1 MAKTEAKYRL
11 TRGYYRRF
19 EDGRLV
25 SYTAG
30 DVLAL
35 SEREAHR
42 LQFRVEP
49 VAARSEVGGEVEFTP
64 AEADALSVAELK
76 TVIAA
81 IDEPSVLHD
90 VVAQERAGKNRVT
103 VFRAVEERVAKL
115 RERDEW
121 EDE

>member
-1 MAKTEAKYRL
+1 MARSQAKYRL

-19 EDGRLV
+19 ESGRLV
-25 SYTAG
+25 SYVAG

-35 SEREAHR
+35 DEREARR

-49 VAARSEVGGEVEFTP
+49 VESASEVGGDVEFTAP
-64 AEADALSVAELK
+64 EVDALGVAELK

-90 VVAQERAGKNRVT
+90 VAARERSGKNRVT
-103 VFRAVEERVAKL
+103 VFRAVEERVAEL
-115 RERDEW
+115 EQL